1 MNIKFSNILHF
12 FLEYH
17 KIVDLMTVFIK
28 KKLNFDFW
36 IFLKVLKFYVSKP
49 VILNIKDS
57 GFVELVKRRLGD
69 FYLQFALKLDF
80 WLISKHLGLLDQNRR
95 IVTSQKS
102 I

>member
-1 MNIKFSNILHF
+1 MNIKFSNILHV
-12 FLEYH
+12 FLESH
-17 KIVDLMTVFIK
+17 KIVDFMTVFIK
-28 KKLNFDFW
+28 KNRFW
-36 IFLKVLKFYVSKP
+36 FLIFLKVLKLYVSKP

-57 GFVELVKRRLGD
+57 AFVELVKRRLGD